1 MSTLALQFDSLAAP
15 VGNPATG
22 IFKFFFLPGTRRL
35 FDIRAG
41 ILNISVMWV
50 IYLLPFW
57 QISRWWAFPFPH
69 LRARALINNWII
81 RTDSPGKKKKKS
93 RVDRK
98 RESDLLH
105 RPSFS
110 ISGESSPSSTW
121 SPTTT
126 ETGGTQSKKVTDL
139 STKIASMHRSKQYF
153 FSPL

>member
-1 MSTLALQFDSLAAP
+1 
-15 VGNPATG
+15 
-22 IFKFFFLPGTRRL
+22 
-35 FDIRAG
+35 
-41 ILNISVMWV
+41 MWV

-153 FSPL
+153 FRHYGIRRGINVSDDCFYRKREWWAGGQKERKKESRWSSHLPIL